1 MAQKLVT
8 FRKMKSEEA
17 IPQCG
22 TIHLIFN
29 RFSLAF
35 LFLPVSL
42 DMVNAVETLA
52 CWNENEKNSRILLLG
67 KN

>member
-1 MAQKLVT
+1 
-8 FRKMKSEEA
+8 MKSEEA

-52 CWNENEKNSRILLLG
+52 CWNENEKNSRILLFAS
-67 KN
+67 